1 VDERLHAQI
10 DRDRFAM
17 VAAHL
22 IRNAQEATG
31 AEGKVEVRA
40 RREGPHAV
48 ITIEDDGC
56 GMDPEFVRTRLF
68 KPFDSTKGSKGMGI
82 GAYQA
87 REYVRS
93 VGGWLEV
100 ETRPGQGTTL
110 RIILPLALD
119 ERAAAA
125 GAA

>member
-1 VDERLHAQI
+1 
-10 DRDRFAM
+10 
-17 VAAHL
+17 
-22 IRNAQEATG
+22 
-31 AEGKVEVRA
+31 
-40 RREGPHAV
+40 
-48 ITIEDDGC
+48 
-56 GMDPEFVRTRLF
+56 
-68 KPFDSTKGSKGMGI
+68 
-82 GAYQA
+82 
-87 REYVRS
+87 VRS